1 MCVCVCRSVCVCV
14 CVCVCM
20 CGSVCV
26 CDDDSILKNDFKMQI
41 LKSWEELPGN
51 TGELWENVP
60 LAGDYSYPQNNT
72 AHPQRLS

>member
-1 MCVCVCRSVCVCV
+1 MCV

-51 TGELWENVP
+51 TSLG
-60 LAGDYSYPQNNT
+60 SYEG
-72 AHPQRLS
+72 L